1 MLYVQK
7 HLFVKVKNMYIYTLI
22 LPLSAADFSPLEVAA
37 VAKYWM
43 TRLVFTVFPAPDSP
57 LVINAYIQRNAVSE
71 FVYTIKFFLNK
82 CLLADDGN
90 LRDQDRLVLFVCKM

>member
-1 MLYVQK
+1 MLLK
-7 HLFVKVKNMYIYTLI
+7 LKTCTYTLI

-57 LVINAYIQRNAVSE
+57 LVVNS
-71 FVYTIKFFLNK
+71 KK
-82 CLLADDGN
+82 CS
-90 LRDQDRLVLFVCKM
+90 